1 MNSHFK
7 NFRKAKT
14 GKIGVWGIKNKKT
27 MEEVWE
33 KNKTGRQLTDVKNV

>member
-14 GKIGVWGIKNKKT
+14 GKIGVWGIKNKKKG
-27 MEEVWE
+27 MCER
-33 KNKTGRQLTDVKNV
+33 KTNPGRQLTDVKNV

>member
-14 GKIGVWGIKNKKT
+14 GKIGVWGIKNKK
-27 MEEVWE
+27 MKEEFE
-33 KNKTGRQLTDVKNV
+33 RRNKTRKAVNKC